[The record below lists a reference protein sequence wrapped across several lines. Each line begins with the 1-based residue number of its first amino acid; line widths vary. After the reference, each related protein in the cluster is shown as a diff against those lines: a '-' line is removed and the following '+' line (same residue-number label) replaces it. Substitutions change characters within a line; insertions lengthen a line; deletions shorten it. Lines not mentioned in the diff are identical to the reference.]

1 MVKAKLRKR
10 DRIFNKISNV
20 IDYLQ
25 TSWINVIKVIAIS
38 SFVLF
43 AFYMVLVWMP
53 TVEKVIFEIRYY

>member
-1 MVKAKLRKR
+1 MVKTKLRKR

-43 AFYMVLVWMP
+43 ACYMVLIWMP